1 MMSLTDPSLAA
12 VVRKQIQ
19 FKMKSCIGMFSTLVI
34 LQLLALLF
42 SLGGSGML
50 GGSRSMIS
58 YEINYYSI
66 DILVVFTILWAF
78 INAILIKTKAYREDD
93 FAFVTN
99 RMSSNLSN
107 IVFLFIGSIV
117 GGITATLSGYLLR
130 IAIYFLFDDNQQ
142 VIYSSTGY
150 NLMELL
156 VGTIA
161 MILLIFLFSSLG
173 YIIGT
178 LVHLHK
184 AFTYIVPVVIL
195 GFIFLVEVSTE
206 FHVLME
212 IGKFYFGED
221 SFWLFGG
228 KAIITL
234 ALFFA
239 GSMMISN
246 RLEVRQ

>member
-1 MMSLTDPSLAA
+1 MSLTNPNLSV

-50 GGSRSMIS
+50 GGSRSMVS

-66 DILVVFTILWAF
+66 DIIVVFTILWAF

-93 FAFVTN
+93 FVFVTN
-99 RMSSNLSN
+99 RVSSNLSN
-107 IVFLFIGSIV
+107 IVFLLIGSIV
-117 GGITATLSGYLLR
+117 GGITAVLSGYLLR

-142 VIYSSTGY
+142 IIYSSGY
-150 NLMELL
+150 NLMDLV

-161 MILLIFLFSSLG
+161 MILLIFLFSSFG

-184 AFTYIVPVVIL
+184 AFTYIVPVSIL
-195 GFIFLVEVSTE
+195 GFIFLFEVSTE

-212 IGKFYFGED
+212 IGSFYFGED